1 MGKAAMCIQMLQILN
16 SGKPYKISELAA
28 LLDTNERN
36 IIEYRKELEEAGF
49 YINSVPGR
57 YGGYTLDSKNV
68 LPSIQLLPEE
78 KDSILGAY
86 SYIANRTTFPKRKE
100 FIQGMA
106 KIFSRIDL
114 TNQQYNE
121 VTQLDGFSMFMS
133 VEAINKIYVE
143 FEQAI
148 KEQKKVYIDY
158 ISSDNEVR
166 GRNILP
172 YKIFMYNHRWFVH
185 GFCERVHDYRFF
197 DFCRIVKMTVLDK
210 KFVKDLYYNE
220 HDYLDQFG
228 MLGNTQYYHV
238 KLKFYGLD
246 AIYAKL
252 QAYGKNQKIVEA
264 VKEYTII
271 ELDMSYKPRI
281 IGFILYY
288 RGNCEVLEPEWL
300 KEEVKEAALKIVA
313 NSNK

>member
-1 MGKAAMCIQMLQILN
+1 MCIQMLQILN

-57 YGGYTLDSKNV
+57 YGGYTIDSKNI

-86 SYIANRTTFPKRKE
+86 SYIVNRTTFPKRKE

-133 VEAINKIYVE
+133 TEAINKIYVE

-148 KEQKKVYIDY
+148 KEQKKF
-158 ISSDNEVR
+158 
-166 GRNILP
+166 ILII
-172 YKIFMYNHRWFVH
+172 YRVIMKCAGVIFFLIKFLCIIIGGLFMV
-185 GFCERVHDYRFF
+185 
-197 DFCRIVKMTVLDK
+197 
-210 KFVKDLYYNE
+210 FVKEFMITASLIFVE
-220 HDYLDQFG
+220 L
-228 MLGNTQYYHV
+228 
-238 KLKFYGLD
+238 LK
-246 AIYAKL
+246 
-252 QAYGKNQKIVEA
+252 
-264 VKEYTII
+264 
-271 ELDMSYKPRI
+271 
-281 IGFILYY
+281 
-288 RGNCEVLEPEWL
+288 
-300 KEEVKEAALKIVA
+300 
-313 NSNK
+313 